1 MRSMSLLLI
10 TATIGSCAPVQPVER
25 TPQAEAHL
33 QTLLSGKVAGPP
45 VSCLPEYRA
54 NDMVVIDDSTILFRD
69 GRRTIYRNDLQG
81 GSCSRLGSGNYA
93 LLTRRTGGIGLCR
106 GDIAEVKDLTNG
118 FTVGSCVMGDFVPYT
133 KPRG

>member
-1 MRSMSLLLI
+1 MRGMSILL
-10 TATIGSCAPVQPVER
+10 AAAAIGSCAPVEPVAR

-33 QTLLSGKVAGPP
+33 ATLLSGRVAGPP
-45 VSCLPEYRA
+45 VSCLPDYRS
-54 NDMVVIDDSTILFRD
+54 NDMVVIDDSTILFRA
-69 GRRTIYRNDLQG
+69 GRTTYRNDLQG

-118 FTVGSCVMGDFVPYT
+118 ITVGSCVMGNFVPYT
-133 KPRG
+133 KPR